1 VKREAPLKYSFLI
14 LSWFC
19 FGCSSKSPEQ
29 PAPAVSEPAELEWSS
44 PEEWGPLGV
53 GALTMEWVDSRGKE
67 MVAEV
72 WYPALVSEEDERDPY
87 PPLGLAGDAVRY
99 AEPDLNFG
107 PYPLVAFSHG
117 YGGIRFQS
125 IYLTEFLASHGFVVV
140 SSQHRYNTFLD
151 LNDDRLLDIT
161 VQRPADVIESVDELL
176 RRVGDEEELTY
187 GLVDGDEYAMVGHS
201 FGALT
206 SMMVGGGV
214 LDVEGLVMR
223 CSYGGG
229 RLCGSLDVLT
239 NEMLADHRM
248 TDPRAVVTVPMAPGM
263 WYAFGSDGI
272 SAPGLQSVRHP
283 LVLGGD
289 ADGVLDYNQEIYPS
303 FEYMSS
309 PKVLVNFHDTG
320 HYAFSNMCDLAPFF
334 TSECDG
340 VEGGWSDVA
349 EIQRLSRTI
358 VLAHIR
364 GWMKGDERDQAF
376 TASEWLA
383 GNMDV
388 TVEAQ

>member
-1 VKREAPLKYSFLI
+1 MKHLLVLFCALSVGCTPEKNEEVRE
-14 LSWFC
+14 
-19 FGCSSKSPEQ
+19 
-29 PAPAVSEPAELEWSS
+29 SEPLELEWSS
-44 PEEWGPLGV
+44 PDEWGPLGV
-53 GALTMEWVDSRGKE
+53 GAFTMEWVDGRGKE

-72 WYPALVSEEDERDPY
+72 WYPARVTEDDVRDPY
-87 PPLGLAGDAVRY
+87 PPLGLSGEAVRY
-99 AEPDLNFG
+99 AEPDSRFG

-151 LNDDRLLDIT
+151 MNDDHLLDIT
-161 VQRPADVIESVDELL
+161 VQRPGDVIESVDELL
-176 RRVGDEEELTY
+176 RRVEDEEDMMM
-187 GLVDGDEYAMVGHS
+187 GQVDGEEYAIVGHS

-214 LDVEGLVMR
+214 LDLDGLVAR
-223 CSYGGG
+223 CEAGTG
-229 RLCGSLDVLT
+229 RLCGSIGSLT
-239 NEMLADHRM
+239 DEMLASHRM
-248 TDPRAVVTVPMAPGM
+248 TDPRAVVTVPMSPGM
-263 WYAFGSDGI
+263 WYAFGSDGV
-272 SAPGLQSVRHP
+272 SAAGLQEVRQP

-289 ADGVLDYNQEIYPS
+289 ADNVLDYVGEIYPS
-303 FEYMSS
+303 YENMGS
-309 PKVLVNFHDTG
+309 PKVLANFHDTG

-340 VEGGWSDVA
+340 VDGGWSDVA

-364 GWMKGDERDQAF
+364 GFMKDEPLDQPF
-376 TASEWLA
+376 TATEWLSDSV
-383 GNMDV
+383 GV
-388 TVEAQ
+388 TVESQ